1 MLKRRTF
8 LKVTG
13 AALAGQALGATAIA
27 GSSMVPFGVPSASA
41 AVLPGVV
48 STQRLTISEP
58 GEYEVS
64 GFVRLQAPSV
74 QITGIS
80 NSQQIT
86 WSNDGPA
93 PLVSFTSMESYAR
106 AGAVSTIQVL
116 GGQLESVSIRP
127 MVS

>member
-13 AALAGQALGATAIA
+13 IAMAGQALGAATLA
-27 GSSMVPFGVPSASA
+27 GSPIASFGVPTASA
-41 AVLPGVV
+41 AVLPPMV
-48 STQRLTISEP
+48 SSRRLTITEP
-58 GEYEVS
+58 GEYQIS
-64 GFVRLQAPSV
+64 GFVRLHAPSV

-93 PLVSFTSMESYAR
+93 PLVSFTSLESYTR
-106 AGAVSTIQVL
+106 AGATSTVQVL
-116 GGQLESVSIRP
+116 GGQIESVSVTP
-127 MVS
+127 MLS

>member
-13 AALAGQALGATAIA
+13 IAMAGQALGAATIA
-27 GSSMVPFGVPSASA
+27 GSSMTSFGVPSVSA
-41 AVLPGVV
+41 AVLPPMV
-48 STQRLTISEP
+48 SSRRLTIAEP
-58 GEYEVS
+58 GEYEIS
-64 GFVRLQAPSV
+64 GFVRLQTPSV

-106 AGAVSTIQVL
+106 AGAVSTVQVL
-116 GGQLESVSIRP
+116 GGQIESVSIRP

>member
-13 AALAGQALGATAIA
+13 IAMAGQALGAATIA
-27 GSSMVPFGVPSASA
+27 GSPMTSFGVPSASA
-41 AVLPGVV
+41 AVLPEAL
-48 STQRLTISEP
+48 SSQRLTISEP
-58 GEYEVS
+58 GDYEIS

-80 NSQQIT
+80 NSQQIS

-93 PLVSFTSMESYAR
+93 PLVSFTSMESYTR
-106 AGAVSTIQVL
+106 SGAVSTIQVL
-116 GGQLESVSIRP
+116 GGQIESVKIKP

>member
-13 AALAGQALGATAIA
+13 AALAGQALGAAAIA
-27 GSSMVPFGVPSASA
+27 GSPTASFGVRTASA

-48 STQRLTISEP
+48 STHRLTISEP

-116 GGQLESVSIRP
+116 GGQFESVSIRP